1 MGEFMG
7 GLKMEIAEA
16 MRMFRHRSLKGA
28 IILSRMKDDQ
38 IQRLQKSPRSIPSN
52 RPSGAVREQNLN
64 TPYRRL
70 SWEEMQKRRVQG
82 RCFNCDERFTSS
94 HRCRQP

>member
-16 MRMFRHRSLKGA
+16 MRMFRPRSLKGA
-28 IILSRMKDDQ
+28 IILSRMKE
-38 IQRLQKSPRSIPSN
+38 RLQKSPRSIPSN

-82 RCFNCDERFTSS
+82 LCFNCDERFTSS